1 VSDSSQP
8 EVAIVGASF
17 AGLACARELAGRRVT
32 VIDRY
37 PVGDHETS
45 ACAAPRSVVRFLGAE
60 DAIVGEQHSVAIYVT
75 ARRAEVPLSEPY
87 VTFDY
92 RRLCELV
99 WAQCD
104 AELVEARVEGRDG
117 TGDPAI
123 LLADGRRLVAR
134 QLVDAGG
141 WRRTLDRRGRLSS
154 SSPGLSYGA
163 EEHVD
168 FPEALPAEG
177 LHVYVHPSIVSP
189 GYGWNFPTNGHARLG
204 VGAFRRVPLQPGL
217 AAVRARDGAGP
228 AQSKQGGVI
237 PHLLRE
243 PVTDGVLFAGDAA
256 GHCLPLTAEGI
267 RGAVWFGAL
276 AGRLLRAVAEGRLD
290 AATAHG
296 RYRAAH
302 EDVAGHFGHLLTMQR
317 AYPRLGVRGLASV
330 ARIVGTP
337 RIGRAVT
344 RRYLRYLRPEELP
357 AV

>member
-1 VSDSSQP
+1 MSARAVS
-8 EVAIVGASF
+8 EVAIVGGSF

-32 VIDRY
+32 LIDRH
-37 PVGDHETS
+37 PIGDHETS

-60 DAIVGEQHSVAIYVT
+60 DAIVGEQRSVAIYVT
-75 ARRAEVPLSEPY
+75 ARRAEVPLPEPF

-104 AELVEARVEGRDG
+104 AELVEARVEGV
-117 TGDPAI
+117 DPADPRAVI
-123 LLADGRRLVAR
+123 LAGGGRIAAD
-134 QLVDAGG
+134 QLIDAAG
-141 WRRTLDRRGRLSS
+141 WRRTLDRRGRLSAGS
-154 SSPGLSYGA
+154 VGLSYGA

-168 FPEALPAEG
+168 LPEALPADG

-189 GYGWNFPTNGHARLG
+189 GYGWNFPTASHARLG
-204 VGAFRRVPLQPGL
+204 VGAFRRIPLQSGL
-217 AAVRARDGAGP
+217 EAVRARDGAGEP
-228 AQSKQGGVI
+228 QSKQGGVI
-237 PHLLRE
+237 PHALRE

-276 AGRLLRAVAEGRLD
+276 AGRLTRAVAEGRLERAD
-290 AATAHG
+290 AHA

-302 EDVAGHFGHLLTMQR
+302 ADVSGHFQHLLAMQR
-317 AYPRLGVRGLASV
+317 AYPRLGVRGLAAV
-330 ARIVGTP
+330 ARIVARP
-337 RIGRAVT
+337 RIGLAVT

-357 AV
+357 PG